1 MARNSEIGTLYPC
14 CGKINAG
21 SGDRSSLLA
30 INKIPQTYSEGGIFM
45 FDDSCYMEP
54 LHLAGRL
61 IMENGG
67 ETCRVEETVLRMGH
81 AFGFR
86 EVECFAVPSGLFVS
100 YRKSDGTIE
109 TAVKR
114 IRRKGIDLTRIDEV
128 NAISRHLEQ
137 EKMSCQE
144 VLSQLKAVERRPSR
158 LSPLQMAGAAA
169 MSTAGWSLMFGGGA
183 WDTVTAF
190 FVGLLI
196 EWVTL
201 LMDKFHMQTLVAT
214 LAGGFL
220 AAFLPMAVNRLTGA
234 LVVEAAVAGALMP
247 MLPGLAMTNA
257 VQDTMRGDMVS
268 GISSA
273 VSAAMSAVLL
283 AVGALAGTA
292 FLRLLTGGAA

>member
-1 MARNSEIGTLYPC
+1 
-14 CGKINAG
+14 
-21 SGDRSSLLA
+21 
-30 INKIPQTYSEGGIFM
+30 M

-67 ETCRVEETVLRMGH
+67 ETWRVEETVLRMGH